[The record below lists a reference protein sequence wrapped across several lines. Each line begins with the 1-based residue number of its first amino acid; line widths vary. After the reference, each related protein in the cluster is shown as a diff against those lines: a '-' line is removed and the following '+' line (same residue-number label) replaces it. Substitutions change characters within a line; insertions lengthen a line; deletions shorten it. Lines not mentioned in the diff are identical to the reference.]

1 MKVFNERNRAAFD
14 GREQPPGASSRGAA
28 LIAAHSLRYDPQL
41 QVDAVEAR
49 GVLTGEALYC
59 GADVMADDRELVQI
73 LVQTLRRI
81 EADADSALQRGDNL
95 HQALR
100 DIRDAAG
107 NIAADAANR
116 IEMTPHDAPDKST

>member
-1 MKVFNERNRAAFD
+1 
-14 GREQPPGASSRGAA
+14 
-28 LIAAHSLRYDPQL
+28 
-41 QVDAVEAR
+41 
-49 GVLTGEALYC
+49 
-59 GADVMADDRELVQI
+59 MADDRELVQI